1 MVLLMEHCVNLG
13 VVVMQSSSLLDSSL
27 GSSISTPNQKAQAA
41 RPSST
46 TSDAESVKNSHLS
59 PTSVQ
64 LSFSPLSSSTQV
76 RHQISLHDENDHEHK
91 LENLLLP
98 SSQEMEREPT
108 NQNHPVVKGQMHDLF
123 LETACDS
130 SQSDEVVLPFAI
142 NEEDEIMT
150 KPMSPGASHDQ
161 LVVSLDKVNFAE
173 SLQGSSNHQN
183 SSIIQNSSMNSPL
196 SGASTDF
203 FTDNYNG
210 NDIQD
215 GQKENFCADSGSLS
229 TLIHQ
234 HTISS
239 TGQPTTNWRGSSTW
253 QGKDLNTLKF
263 STLMEQADDKE
274 GTLLEEPSFLDSS
287 SYQVLPSMQSNPNP
301 NPINEGVAPNNFGA
315 YNRSRPIL
323 EDISTHSFRVSITT
337 SPGIDLRDAFD
348 VVSNPEL
355 LRHWCEAIDALVVVD
370 HKGGSSPTSS
380 MYTSKEEMKIQ
391 FVERPIEE
399 FDDDMI
405 VPPAEAQ
412 RFPRPR
418 PDREYEGE
426 WIQASTSS
434 IVSPHSHSSI
444 LDDCVKKTRDI
455 FGFPYYGTVSMFIER
470 NLHRV
475 GFTVGPFKGGITLS
489 HKLELKNNETRGVI
503 ITDEVKVM
511 TKEGEEKEV
520 ASSYCTCFEPLQGL
534 VSEWLSPGMDGYVDQ
549 TQQSLLNLVWLIE
562 KGGGMAYDANLIVA
576 SAEDE
581 LREPLLV

>member
-1 MVLLMEHCVNLG
+1 MVVLKEHSLDLG
-13 VVVMQSSSLLDSSL
+13 VVVMQASSSLLDSSL
-27 GSSISTPNQKAQAA
+27 GSTISTPNQKAQAGTSGAETA
-41 RPSST
+41 R
-46 TSDAESVKNSHLS
+46 NSHLS

-64 LSFSPLSSSTQV
+64 LSFSPESSSKQV
-76 RHQISLHDENDHEHK
+76 RHQISQHDENEPVHK
-91 LENLLLP
+91 LEKLLLH

-108 NQNHPVVKGQMHDLF
+108 NQSHPVVNEQIHDLY
-123 LETACDS
+123 ETACDS
-130 SQSDEVVLPFAI
+130 SQSDEVLLPFAI
-142 NEEDEIMT
+142 NEEDEVTT
-150 KPMSPGASHDQ
+150 KPISPGASHDQ
-161 LVVSLDKVNFAE
+161 LVVSLDSVNFTD
-173 SLQGSSNHQN
+173 SLNGSSHHQN
-183 SSIIQNSSMNSPL
+183 SSILQNSSMNSPL
-196 SGASTDF
+196 TGASTDLF
-203 FTDNYNG
+203 ADNCKSLQSHG
-210 NDIQD
+210 NEIQK
-215 GQKENFCADSGSLS
+215 GQKENSTNADSSSLS
-229 TLIHQ
+229 TLIHK
-234 HTISS
+234 HGMCS
-239 TGQPTTNWRGSSTW
+239 TDQRTNNLRASNAW
-253 QGKDLNTLKF
+253 QAKELNTF

-274 GTLLEEPSFLDSS
+274 EILFEEPSFLDSS
-287 SYQVLPSMQSNPNP
+287 SYQVLPRIQN
-301 NPINEGVAPNNFGA
+301 NPIPNSTYERVTPISGGT
-315 YNRSRPIL
+315 YNRSRPVL

-355 LRHWCEAIDALVVVD
+355 LRHWCESIDALVVVD

-380 MYTSKEEMKIQ
+380 MYASKEEMKIQ

-412 RFPRPR
+412 RSPRPR

-434 IVSPHSHSSI
+434 IISPQSHSNI
-444 LDDCVKKTRDI
+444 IDDCVKKTRDI

-470 NLHRV
+470 NLYRV

-489 HKLELKNNETRGVI
+489 HKLELKNDETHGVI

-511 TKEGEEKEV
+511 TNEGEEEDV
-520 ASSYCTCFEPLQGL
+520 ESSYCTCFEPLQGL

-562 KGGGMAYDANLIVA
+562 KGGVMACDANLILA
-576 SAEDE
+576 SANDE